1 MHPEMSLVILTVF
14 TTVGQG
20 IFILLVAL
28 QAIVP
33 ELPRSFFIAAG
44 LGALGFQFIGM
55 AASFFHLANP
65 SRGWKAILMWKNSW
79 LSKEIIS
86 LSAFVALA
94 GLYFILYIA
103 GIRGTLLHIIGY
115 AGIAVSLSFFAASS
129 MVYASITYIKEWANA
144 FTPTGFLLYGLTG
157 GTAFALA
164 LLHMTSSNSE
174 VISGVTML
182 LIVLTTLSLIL
193 KAMAYHYNLTA
204 YTSLSTKHA
213 IGMNDP
219 EIKLIDMGTPYEHFN
234 TKEYYYHFTKEK
246 NKLYRRVVL
255 AVAFVIPLI
264 IWLVVSFGP
273 EQIKALSFP
282 LTGAGAF
289 IMLLGIL
296 LERHLFF
303 IQGNHI
309 QNLYYGRFRKCTIEN
324 PLLTA
329 GKPG

>member
-1 MHPEMSLVILTVF
+1 MHPEMSLIILTVF

-20 IFILLVAL
+20 MFILLVAL

-33 ELPRSFFIAAG
+33 ELPRSFFIASG
-44 LGALGFQFIGM
+44 LGTLGFQFIGM
-55 AASFFHLANP
+55 GASFFHLANP

-86 LSAFVALA
+86 LSVFVGLA
-94 GLYFILYIA
+94 GLYFVLYIA
-103 GIRGTLLHIIGY
+103 GVRGTVFHVIGY
-115 AGIAVSLSFFAASS
+115 AGIAASLAFFVASS

-144 FTPTGFLLYGLTG
+144 FTPTGFMLYGLTG
-157 GTAFALA
+157 GTAFMLA
-164 LLHMTSSNSE
+164 LLHMTGSNSE

-182 LIVLTTLSLIL
+182 LIVLTVLSLLL
-193 KAMAYHYNLTA
+193 KAMAYHYNSRA
-204 YTSLSTKHA
+204 YTSLSAKHA

-219 EIKLIDMGTPYEHFN
+219 NIELIDMGTPYEHFN
-234 TKEYYYHFTKEK
+234 TKEYYYPFTKEK
-246 NKLYRRVVL
+246 NKLYKRIVL
-255 AVAFVIPLI
+255 AIAFVIPLI
-264 IWLVVSFGP
+264 IWLVVTFGSG
-273 EQIKALSFP
+273 EIKAQSFL
-282 LTGAGAF
+282 LTGVGAC

-309 QNLYYGRFRKCTIEN
+309 QNLYYGRFRKCIIEN

-329 GKPG
+329 GKAG